1 MGWAMSASVSVRCKT
16 AAAFLLFCLVA
27 VHPVSTAQAPA
38 QFAPTISVEQLRVP
52 REAMLELDKSGRAY
66 STGDKIAARDHVERA
81 LRVSPSFARALAW
94 RGILN
99 ADEQKLEESCAD
111 LEKAIENDPS
121 LAWAYAG
128 LARTYNNMSRWDD
141 AQRVSER
148 GLSLNPGLW
157 QAEYEAARAAVGQ
170 GRFHPAWE
178 HLAKAERFAPQGEAE
193 VLALKS
199 YILQK
204 ISAPAPEFVTRE
216 LTPQNTGNQPPES
229 QD

>member
-1 MGWAMSASVSVRCKT
+1 MSASVSVRCKR
-16 AAAFLLFCLVA
+16 AAAFLLFCLLA
-27 VHPVSTAQAPA
+27 VHPVGTAQTTSKFAPA
-38 QFAPTISVEQLRVP
+38 IPVEQLRVP
-52 REAMLELDKSGRAY
+52 REALVELDKSGRAY
-66 STGDKIAARDHVERA
+66 ATGDKIAARDHVERA

-99 ADEQKLEESCAD
+99 ADEQRLEESCAD
-111 LEKAIENDPS
+111 LEKAIENDPN

-141 AQRVSER
+141 AQRVLER
-148 GLSLNPGLW
+148 ALALNPKLW
-157 QAEYEAARAAVGQ
+157 QAEYETARAAVGQ
-170 GRFHPAWE
+170 RRFQAAWE
-178 HLAKAERFAPQGEAE
+178 HLSKAEQFAPHGEAE

-216 LTPQNTGNQPPES
+216 LTPQNTGSQPPES